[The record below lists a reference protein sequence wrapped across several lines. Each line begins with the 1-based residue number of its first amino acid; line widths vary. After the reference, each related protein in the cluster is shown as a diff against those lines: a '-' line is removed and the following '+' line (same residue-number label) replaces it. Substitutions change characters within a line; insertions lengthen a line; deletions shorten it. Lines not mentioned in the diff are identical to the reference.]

1 MARRAYHVRMENK
14 FVVLPDMH
22 SLDSDRVRPYMVAGD
37 GMRER
42 FYVGDRGLYYKVPYF
57 RAAKDQLS
65 GSLVRGVSVTRF
77 DGRDYYTKNLVYFL
91 YHGEWSD
98 YELTNYDGDPENNG
112 VLNLLEEGEN
122 LIRLKCGLRFDP
134 SSRKY
139 YRRVYNRSGFKHK
152 YEEVEKQEGYY

>member
-1 MARRAYHVRMENK
+1 M
-14 FVVLPDMH
+14 VLPDMH
-22 SLDSDRVRPYMVAGD
+22 KVDAGRGSAYMVVGD
-37 GMRER
+37 GMQDR
-42 FYVGDRGLYYKVPYF
+42 FYVGDKGLYYKNTYY
-57 RAAKDQLS
+57 RAAKDRLS
-65 GSLVRGVSVTRF
+65 GSLVRGVSLTRF

-98 YELTNYDGDPENNG
+98 YELTNYDGDPKNNG

-122 LIRLKCGLRFDP
+122 LIRLKCGLKFDP

-139 YRRVYNRSGFKHK
+139 YRRVYNKCNLKHK